1 MVFVRLTSNPTNI
14 LLTFKKKMKKTKYP
28 ELEEDIIKAN
38 SVTFRF
44 SGGDLWFR
52 DNVNKFDDL
61 SHCIDQMRESIL
73 NHPGKI
79 NNFVWYISYFLPD
92 SEQLKKLKDF
102 KIKDYEI
109 DEDHNIHDLTPIT
122 YNWDNKTKNNIL
134 CVAED
139 LLTGDEDFILQVINK
154 LSDIK
159 KIYFSMDT
167 LYGGFLDYYEDDEYV
182 RKALR
187 NDSWFDSLMNI
198 EESYRDPEVDGKFL
212 NDLDSLLYIKNNIDP
227 EITFEF
233 SHLTKKEKDI
243 LKSQDIIR

>member
-1 MVFVRLTSNPTNI
+1 
-14 LLTFKKKMKKTKYP
+14 MKKNKYP

-52 DNVNKFDDL
+52 DNVSKFDDL

-79 NNFVWYISYFLPD
+79 SNFVWYISYFLPD
-92 SEQLKKLKDF
+92 SEQLKKLKDL

-212 NDLDSLLYIKNNIDP
+212 NDLDSLLYIKKNIDP
-227 EITFEF
+227 KITFEF

>member
-1 MVFVRLTSNPTNI
+1 
-14 LLTFKKKMKKTKYP
+14 MKKTKYP

-52 DNVNKFDDL
+52 DNVSKFDDL
-61 SHCIDQMRESIL
+61 SHCIDQMRKSIL

-79 NNFVWYISYFLPD
+79 SNFVWYISYFLPD
-92 SEQLKKLKDF
+92 SEQLKKLKDL

-243 LKSQDIIR
+243 LKSQDIIS